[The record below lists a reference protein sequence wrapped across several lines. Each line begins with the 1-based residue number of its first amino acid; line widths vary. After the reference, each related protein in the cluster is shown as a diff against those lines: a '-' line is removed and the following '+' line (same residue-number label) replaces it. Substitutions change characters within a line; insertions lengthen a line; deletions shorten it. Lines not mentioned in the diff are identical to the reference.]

1 MDGTVMFKDRIGRR
15 DPGPDSAAKGG
26 AADRCSAVRALVM
39 RRLIADV
46 SAPVS
51 DAAFRQ
57 RCGEACAL
65 GVYGV
70 IVSPVRVALARK
82 LCSAGGVRT
91 VCLIGGSGE
100 SFLAVKRA
108 EAAYA
113 VRRGAQ
119 EIYFVPCR
127 SALAEGHEGYLRRE
141 VKRVRRAVGRR
152 PLIVKLDDPALT
164 EEERLL
170 GTRVAMAAGAAGV
183 CVGGSL
189 PCVLCAVRS
198 AAGLR
203 VDAREGN
210 DAESARIFLRV
221 GEGKLCT
228 QNAAAVAR
236 MPLGDVP
243 CGRSDAAPCPQPESS
258 ADDVLPGDAAAGGGG
273 APPADPSS
281 DRPQ

>member
-1 MDGTVMFKDRIGRR
+1 MLAVMDGTVMFKDRIGRR

-113 VRRGAQ
+113 LG
-119 EIYFVPCR
+119 EII
-127 SALAEGHEGYLRRE
+127 G
-141 VKRVRRAVGRR
+141 
-152 PLIVKLDDPALT
+152 
-164 EEERLL
+164 
-170 GTRVAMAAGAAGV
+170 GAAG
-183 CVGGSL
+183 L
-189 PCVLCAVRS
+189 I
-198 AAGLR
+198 LR
-203 VDAREGN
+203 QRGRGDFV
-210 DAESARIFLRV
+210 
-221 GEGKLCT
+221 K
-228 QNAAAVAR
+228 
-236 MPLGDVP
+236 GDVP
-243 CGRSDAAPCPQPESS
+243 YAADGIHERE
-258 ADDVLPGDAAAGGGG
+258 D
-273 APPADPSS
+273 
-281 DRPQ
+281 